1 MTALFHIDT
10 LRQHALPPAM
20 AAKFHRTLGHSSA
33 HSTASRHDS
42 LSRPIASWQIG
53 SDGHLK
59 CSWTMGQ
66 AEYLDLPPD

>member
-10 LRQHALPPAM
+10 LRQHALPFAL
-20 AAKFHRTLGHSSA
+20 AANFYRALGYSLPLSA
-33 HSTASRHDS
+33 ASREDS

-53 SDGHLK
+53 SDGRLK

-66 AEYLDLPPD
+66 AEYLDLSPD